1 MNSLEL
7 TEDAVQQMIRENE
20 QDMIVQ
26 TINLKKVKTTSRI
39 MCELSDGISK
49 IRGYIT
55 DPKITEGTP

>member
-20 QDMIVQ
+20 QDMTVQ